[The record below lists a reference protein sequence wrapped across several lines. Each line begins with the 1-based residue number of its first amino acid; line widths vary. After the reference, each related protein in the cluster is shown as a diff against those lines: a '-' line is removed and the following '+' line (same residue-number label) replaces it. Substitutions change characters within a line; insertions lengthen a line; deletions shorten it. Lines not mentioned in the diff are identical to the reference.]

1 MIPNRP
7 AGKLVTPIDQHV
19 GSPAGWDAFDVAA
32 LTYPPDGW
40 FTDET
45 ADMAPPK
52 LTVTPE
58 GQVLGVVAPAGRCL
72 LDGQPGCWTVP
83 RPVDGRGSEF
93 DCPDDAELR
102 LAHVGSTVLAS
113 GVEIPTGMLAGAGGH
128 HTFFSTPK
136 DPAKSEYADVGRA
149 VARGRFVWSDQAG
162 GLVFL
167 GALMPTVDEV
177 KAAVVRASACSI
189 DYRWIP
195 DEQRHVLYGAC
206 LVNLGGLPSRYTRPV
221 MAGAATFIPDTVLA
235 AVEALTVD
243 YVIDGEPATGAMIA
257 LVPDDPDGLAVD
269 GGEPADALH
278 LTLRYLGSADVWP
291 PEARTELVDL
301 IDRSLNDGPPVGPV
315 GFETAAVGVI
325 GSKGAGALIL
335 NSEVGPLRQT
345 LADLAEHAAAT
356 HAVPIPDDHP
366 GFIPHLTVRY
376 DNQPPAV
383 SRIGST
389 FTASTLRVVFADEA
403 YDFPLS
409 PTKEPT
415 MTAAA
420 CSCQE
425 PKQAAYRLVDEPPTP
440 TNAQVVL
447 PDGRTGQVDA
457 AVTGLDGTR
466 VLLIQLVID
475 GKLADWNDR
484 IAVPETEVSFTGK
497 SFEWTDDT
505 TGNIVLAAATLEQMS
520 GPGLDDVAAKLD
532 TLTAAVADI
541 AAQVADLHRAALNDA
556 LAEQP
561 LPPLP

>member
-19 GSPAGWDAFDVAA
+19 GSPAGWDAFDVAT

-83 RPVDGRGSEF
+83 RPVDGRGSAF

-235 AVEALTVD
+235 AV
-243 YVIDGEPATGAMIA
+243 
-257 LVPDDPDGLAVD
+257 
-269 GGEPADALH
+269 
-278 LTLRYLGSADVWP
+278 
-291 PEARTELVDL
+291 
-301 IDRSLNDGPPVGPV
+301 
-315 GFETAAVGVI
+315 
-325 GSKGAGALIL
+325 
-335 NSEVGPLRQT
+335 
-345 LADLAEHAAAT
+345 
-356 HAVPIPDDHP
+356 
-366 GFIPHLTVRY
+366 
-376 DNQPPAV
+376 
-383 SRIGST
+383 
-389 FTASTLRVVFADEA
+389 DEA

-409 PTKEPT
+409 PMKEPT

-497 SFEWTDDT
+497 SFEWTADT
-505 TGNIVLAAATLEQMS
+505 TGNIVLAAATLEQTS